1 VTPTSAILFPSAEYV
16 RERVMQSKDTQ
27 GVSCKVVVFDC
38 QRINQI
44 DFTAAKCLLAF
55 ISDFKKVGRELVFY
69 RPKKSVA
76 KIITKIAEGGVK
88 MAETD
93 TDLSEIL
100 KGWYECIVSKVLL
113 HI

>member
-1 VTPTSAILFPSAEYV
+1 
-16 RERVMQSKDTQ
+16 
-27 GVSCKVVVFDC
+27 
-38 QRINQI
+38 
-44 DFTAAKCLLAF
+44 LAF